1 MMDEDRRLSLTA
13 VFLKN
18 SSGYTG
24 YVVELPGVNSHG
36 KTIERAR
43 EALRELVA
51 LVFEE
56 ERRSVAESLAGKE
69 VQREAF
75 LLGR

>member
-1 MMDEDRRLSLTA
+1 MDQARPLSLTA

-24 YVVELPGVNSHG
+24 YVVELPGVTSHG
-36 KTIERAR
+36 KSIDRAR
-43 EALRELVA
+43 EVLQELVA

-56 ERRSVAESLAGKE
+56 ERRSIAESLAGKE

-75 LLGR
+75 FLAG